1 MSRTRALLDRLRA
14 RDPGREIPHRAV
26 RVTLAACTGFY
37 TLRYGFGRP
46 SAATYAL
53 FGAISLGL
61 LSRIGGGARARAR
74 TLLGTLP
81 AAYLLITLGTLL
93 AVRSWAAALGMLGIG
108 FAVAYGSVGGPRLV
122 GLANGLQL
130 LYILPCFPPYR
141 PEDLPLRLIGVT
153 VGILLL
159 AAAELLLWP
168 VPPPVHYRDRLA
180 RAAAA
185 VADLADR
192 TAAAVE
198 APPQRPVRDRAPPG
212 PADGSPS
219 AADGRPDPATEAV
232 DELRFSRIP
241 LLERPASAGAAD
253 RALSHAATALR
264 HTRGQLLR
272 IGRVNDLA
280 GPLPQAAALVRA
292 TARAVRAAGEGARAA
307 GPVPGTEPIEAAIT
321 GFETARTTPFRP
333 DGPRSAYDTGTVSVT
348 EPEPAPVPSA
358 GRIGPYPTSDPAEA
372 ATAARLALGSI
383 ALEAAE
389 GARFLTLA
397 VRISRRAP
405 LPPDP
410 TPPADRPG
418 PFWYGHEPAVRL
430 WWARFRANLTPRSV
444 YFQNAVRTAAALA
457 AARLLVG
464 GLDLTH
470 GFWVLL
476 ATLTLMRT
484 TAADTGMTLRP
495 AITGTLCGAAGSAAM
510 LLLVGDRPLFYA
522 IALPVAMLTAFTL
535 GPALGLVW
543 AQGTFTVVVA
553 MVFAQLAPAS
563 WKLAEARLVDVAT
576 GAAVGI
582 LTGLCAWPLGGGRE
596 LRRRAAELLDDSA
609 AAVHET
615 VAELTGRPAPG
626 GAVRRARRSAVL
638 AEATYAQF
646 RSERHDPQPGAP
658 DWQAVLLTGQHTV
671 RGAEQ
676 LLARIVPHSLAG
688 RPAVAGRLVGDAD
701 TAAAAF
707 LREGAALRAGPV
719 RPDPALAEA
728 RTALLDERLT
738 VARLPV
744 ADPAALHAVDTAV
757 WLVGLVDDL
766 AAVPGAKAAPDGRS
780 QPEEGRGTAGAAG
793 GAAADAATRGSNEGG
808 GGGGG

>member
-14 RDPGREIPHRAV
+14 RDPGLRIAHRAV
-26 RVTLAACTGFY
+26 RVTLVACTGFY
-37 TLRYGFGRP
+37 TFRYGLDRP
-46 SAATYAL
+46 TAATYAL

-74 TLLGTLP
+74 TLLHTLP

-93 AVRSWAAALGMLGIG
+93 AVRPWAAALGMLGIG
-108 FAVAYGSVGGPRLV
+108 FAVAYSSVGGPRLV

-153 VGILLL
+153 AGIVLL
-159 AAAELLLWP
+159 AAAERLLWP
-168 VPPPVHYRDRLA
+168 VPPPVDYRDRLA

-192 TAAAVE
+192 TAAAVT
-198 APPQRPVRDRAPPG
+198 APPGRPVEDRAPPG
-212 PADGSPS
+212 
-219 AADGRPDPATEAV
+219 AADGRPDPAAAAM
-232 DELRFSRIP
+232 DDLRFSRIP
-241 LLERPASAGAAD
+241 LMERPASASAAD

-264 HTRGQLLR
+264 HTRAQLLR

-280 GPLPQAAALVRA
+280 GPLPQAAALVGA
-292 TARAVRAAGEGARAA
+292 AARAVRAAGEGVRDG
-307 GPVPGTEPIEAAIT
+307 GPVPGTDPIETAIAD
-321 GFETARTTPFRP
+321 FETVRTTPFHP
-333 DGPRSAYDTGTVSVT
+333 DGGHRPG
-348 EPEPAPVPSA
+348 PAPAAGS
-358 GRIGPYPTSDPAEA
+358 GRIGPYRTTDPAEA
-372 ATAARLALGSI
+372 ATAARLGLGSI

-410 TPPADRPG
+410 TPPAERPG
-418 PFWYGHEPAVRL
+418 PFWYGHEPALRL
-430 WWARFRANLTPRSV
+430 WWARFLANLTPRSV
-444 YFQNAVRTAAALA
+444 YFQNAVRTAVALA
-457 AARLLVG
+457 AARLVVG

-484 TAADTGMTLRP
+484 TAADTGMALRP
-495 AITGTLCGAAGSAAM
+495 ALTGTLCGAAATAAM
-510 LLLVGDRPLFYA
+510 LMLVGDRPLFYA
-522 IALPVAMLTAFTL
+522 VALPVTMLTAFTV
-535 GPALGLVW
+535 GPVLGLAW

-563 WKLAEARLVDVAT
+563 WKLAEARLLDVAT

-596 LRRRAAELLDDSA
+596 LRRRAAELLADSA
-609 AAVHET
+609 AALHET
-615 VAELTGRPAPG
+615 VAVLTGGPAAG
-626 GAVRRARRSAVL
+626 RAVRRARRSAVL

-646 RSERHDPQPGAP
+646 RSEHHTAPPGAP
-658 DWQAVLLTGQHTV
+658 DWQAALLTGQHTV

-676 LLARIVPHSLAG
+676 LLARIAPHSLSGWPDTAG
-688 RPAVAGRLVGDAD
+688 ALVRDAD

-707 LREGAALRAGPV
+707 RHEGAALLAGPDTPV
-719 RPDPALAEA
+719 PPDPLLAEA
-728 RTALLDERLT
+728 RAALLDER
-738 VARLPV
+738 VMAARLPP
-744 ADPAALHAVDTAV
+744 DPAALHAVDTAV

-766 AAVPGAKAAPDGRS
+766 AAVPAAKAPADGTVSPPAPAPGRPDAPPDGTGPPR
-780 QPEEGRGTAGAAG
+780 PPR
-793 GAAADAATRGSNEGG
+793 
-808 GGGGG
+808 

>member
-1 MSRTRALLDRLRA
+1 MSRTRPLLDRLRA
-14 RDPGREIPHRAV
+14 RDPGLEILHRAV
-26 RVTLAACTGFY
+26 RVTLVACIGFY
-37 TLRYGFGRP
+37 TFRYGFDRP
-46 SAATYAL
+46 TAATYAL

-74 TLLGTLP
+74 TLLLTLP

-108 FAVAYGSVGGPRLV
+108 FAVAYSSVGGPRLV

-141 PEDLPLRLIGVT
+141 PDDLPLRLIGVT
-153 VGILLL
+153 AGIVLL
-159 AAAELLLWP
+159 AAAERLLWP
-168 VPPPVHYRDRLA
+168 VVPPVDYRDRLA

-192 TAAAVE
+192 TAVAV
-198 APPQRPVRDRAPPG
+198 AAPPG
-212 PADGSPS
+212 RPIEDGAPPG
-219 AADGRPDPATEAV
+219 AADGRPDPAAEAM
-232 DELRFSRIP
+232 DDLRFSRIP
-241 LLERPASAGAAD
+241 LMERPASASAAD

-264 HTRGQLLR
+264 HTRAQLLR

-292 TARAVRAAGEGARAA
+292 AARTVRAAGEGLRN
-307 GPVPGTEPIEAAIT
+307 GRPVPGTDPIETAIAA
-321 GFETARTTPFRP
+321 FEAVRTTPFHP
-333 DGPRSAYDTGTVSVT
+333 EGAPR
-348 EPEPAPVPSA
+348 PAPRPAADPGA
-358 GRIGPYPTSDPAEA
+358 GAGHIGPYRTSDPAEA
-372 ATAARLALGSI
+372 ATAARLGLGSM

-410 TPPADRPG
+410 TPPAERPG

-484 TAADTGMTLRP
+484 TAADTGMALRP
-495 AITGTLCGAAGSAAM
+495 ALTGTLCGAAATAVM
-510 LLLVGDRPLFYA
+510 LMLVGDRPLFYA
-522 IALPVAMLTAFTL
+522 VALPGTMLTAFTL
-535 GPALGLVW
+535 GPILGLAW
-543 AQGTFTVVVA
+543 AQGTFTIAVA

-563 WKLAEARLVDVAT
+563 WKLAEARLVDVAA
-576 GAAVGI
+576 GAAVGT
-582 LTGLCAWPLGGGRE
+582 LTGLCAWPLGGARE
-596 LRRRAAELLDDSA
+596 LRRRTAELLSDSA
-609 AAVHET
+609 DALRET
-615 VAELTGRPAPG
+615 VAVLTGGPAPD

-638 AEATYAQF
+638 AEATYAQS
-646 RSERHDPQPGAP
+646 RCEHHAVPPGAP
-658 DWQAVLLTGQHTV
+658 DWQAALLTGQHTV

-676 LLARIVPHSLAG
+676 LLARIALNSLVG
-688 RPAVAGRLVGDAD
+688 WPGVAGALVRDAD

-707 LREGAALRAGPV
+707 RREGAALRAGPGSPV
-719 RPDPALAEA
+719 PPDPLLAEA
-728 RTALLDERLT
+728 RTALLDERIMAT
-738 VARLPV
+738 RLPP
-744 ADPAALHAVDTAV
+744 DPAALHAVDTAV

-766 AAVPGAKAAPDGRS
+766 SAVSVGKAPPERAVSPPAPPPARPDAYPDGSGPPRS
-780 QPEEGRGTAGAAG
+780 PR
-793 GAAADAATRGSNEGG
+793 
-808 GGGGG
+808 